1 MQRRFPI
8 GFFTTF
14 GEALAAKTK
23 EMLENP
29 DNHYQIRKSLTG
41 GKKNSPT
48 PPKEVFNL
56 VQRVTASEADQV
68 IHTAQKL
75 KRRKKRRVKNYQS

>member
-8 GFFTTF
+8 GFFTIF

-29 DNHYQIRKSLTG
+29 NNTYQIRKSSTG
-41 GKKNSPT
+41 GKKGSSAA
-48 PPKEVFNL
+48 PKDVFNL

-75 KRRKKRRVKNYQS
+75 KRRKKHRVKNYQG